1 MKHLCTVF
9 RKYTHIILLAFFAT
23 AVFTSGVLIF
33 ANAHQDVVLNEVCT
47 SNVSC
52 CEDASGNYPDWIEIY
67 NPTGEDIDLSGY
79 IVNKSTDL
87 KKEKFIVPEGTII
100 APGAFYLFD
109 PLFTISSEGG
119 TINLV
124 DRDMNYIDRI
134 TVPKLQY
141 DTTYA
146 RISDAD
152 LSWQRMTPTPGY
164 SNSDGEELPEVIEGS
179 VLASADPGFYEDEF
193 DLKLSSTNWGRK
205 IYYTLDGSDP
215 KSEGVLYE
223 GPVHIYDRSKDAN
236 KWSMI
241 PQTSVEYV
249 EGRAKLPS
257 YAIDKCT
264 VVRAVA
270 ADRLGRFTDECTYTY
285 FVGFDKK
292 DAYDGITVV
301 SAIVDPADLY
311 DHDSGIMVLGSD
323 YDAYVAAGEPDEYE
337 GNTANFTRRGRKSE
351 RGADIE
357 IFDSDHENVLD
368 TKAGIRIK
376 GLSSRWDV
384 QKSFGVIFRQAYG
397 GNYRESFSTDG
408 VNFDLHSFSVDKCGQ
423 DNETKMIDVIME
435 KCMQDSGCATVR
447 RVPAALFLNGEYW
460 GFYWLSERLDRSF
473 LSDRYDVS
481 KDDVEYRDKDDF
493 DWPGAWNVDNFDRE
507 SLINYYA
514 GNIIVAHET
523 DWPDFNVRFWRTLSD
538 EGSTYGDGKF
548 RPVIYDMN
556 SDSMRY
562 PDFDSF
568 SYLMECFYPF
578 MEITEDDE
586 NFRSDLCE
594 RILLMNEGCFEKENV
609 GHLIDNISRHIE
621 KQMVLDKMRYSDC
634 SADEAKRSFNDNV
647 DVIRKFYE
655 ERGAYIERFMARY
668 LEDK

>member
-1 MKHLCTVF
+1 MLHLSYHAK
-9 RKYTHIILLAFFAT
+9 KYTHIIFLAFFA
-23 AVFTSGVLIF
+23 AVVLCSGALIF
-33 ANAHQDVVLNEVCT
+33 LHAHGDAVLNEVCT

-52 CEDASGNYPDWIEIY
+52 CEDGSGRFPDWIEIY
-67 NPTGEDIDLSGY
+67 NPTGQDIDLSGY

-87 KKEKFIVPEGTII
+87 KKEKFTVPEGTII

-109 PLFTISSEGG
+109 PGFSISSNGA

-124 DRDMNYIDRI
+124 DRDMNYIDRVS
-134 TVPKLQY
+134 VPKLKY

-146 RISDAD
+146 RKNDGD
-152 LSWQRMTPTPGY
+152 LTWERMTPTPGY
-164 SNSDGEELPEVIEGS
+164 SNTDGEAVCEVIDGS
-179 VLASADPGFYEDEF
+179 VTASVEPGFYEEEF
-193 DLKLSSTNWGRK
+193 DLKLSSSNRGRK

-215 KSEGVLYE
+215 KTSGMLYE
-223 GPVHIYDRSKDAN
+223 GPVHIYDRTGDAN
-236 KWSMI
+236 KWSML
-241 PQTSVEYV
+241 PQTSVEYM
-249 EGRAKLPS
+249 EGRTKFPS

-270 ADRLGRFTDECTYTY
+270 EDKLGRFTDDCTYTY
-285 FVGFDKK
+285 FVGFGGK

-311 DHDSGIMVLGSD
+311 DHDDGIMVLGSD
-323 YDAYVAAGEPDEYE
+323 YDAYVAAGEPDEYD

-351 RGADIE
+351 READIE
-357 IFDSDHENVLD
+357 IFDSDHQNVLD

-384 QKSFGVIFRQAYG
+384 QKSFSVFFRNAYG
-397 GNYRESFSTDG
+397 GNYKESFSTDG
-408 VNFDLHSFSVDKCGQ
+408 VNIDLHSFSLDKCGQ

-435 KCMQDSGCATVR
+435 SCMRDTGCATVR
-447 RVPAALFLNGEYW
+447 RVPACLFLNGEYW
-460 GFYWLSERLDRSF
+460 GFYWLSERFDRSY
-473 LSDRYDVS
+473 LADRYDVNA
-481 KDDVEYRDKDDF
+481 DDVEYRDKDDF

-507 SLINYYA
+507 SLLNYYA

-523 DWPDFNVRFWRTLSD
+523 DWPDYNVRFWRTLSD
-538 EGSTYGDGKF
+538 EGTAYGDGKF

-568 SYLMECFYPF
+568 SYLMESFYPF
-578 MEITEDDE
+578 MEISEDDE
-586 NFRSDLCE
+586 NFKNDLAE
-594 RILLMNEGCFEKENV
+594 RIDEMMRGCFETQHVEDI
-609 GHLIDNISRHIE
+609 IDTLSRRIR

-634 SADEAKRSFNDNV
+634 SGSEAEEAFDASVN
-647 DVIRKFYE
+647 VIRDFYK
-655 ERGAYIERFMARY
+655 ERGSHLQRYLDRY
-668 LEDK
+668 LEDS